1 LSFTSFIRKPVKKYN
16 PENPVN
22 PVKTKDRG
30 RQNMGDVYE
39 RLRSRLDDLAV
50 GFPETES
57 KIEIRL
63 LKKLFTEAE
72 AEFFMQL
79 RPLME
84 SPDDVARRLKREP
97 DEVAALMEQ
106 MAKKGLLFRQRKDGR
121 VRYAAVPYVVGI
133 FEFQVKSM
141 DTDLARDNEEYFE
154 KGFLQNLQSFKTP
167 VMRSIP
173 INRQIVAEWPIAP
186 YEDVLQIIEN
196 QEKILLTQCVCRTQN
211 RLAGGDCDKPVET
224 CFMFGSHADY
234 YAENGMGRYITQEQ
248 ARQIVIENEKAGL
261 VMQPFNSQKVGG
273 MCSCC
278 GDCCG
283 MLRSL
288 KKQPSPAEA
297 VQSNYF
303 ARVDEELCTGC
314 ETCVDRCQM
323 EAVEVTDGISAVNL
337 NRCIGCGLCVTTCP
351 TEAIRLV
358 KKSEERLYEPPK
370 SGAETYMRIMQERGK
385 L

>member
-1 LSFTSFIRKPVKKYN
+1 MS
-16 PENPVN
+16 
-22 PVKTKDRG
+22 
-30 RQNMGDVYE
+30 DVYE
-39 RLRSRLDDLAV
+39 RLRSRLDDLAS
-50 GFPETES
+50 GLPETED

-63 LKKLFTEAE
+63 LKRLFTEEE
-72 AEFFMQL
+72 ADFFVQL
-79 RPLME
+79 HPLLE
-84 SPDDVARRLKREP
+84 APADVANRLNRDP
-97 DEVAALMEQ
+97 DEVAERMEQ
-106 MAKKGLLFRQRKDGR
+106 MAKKGLLFRKRDDSG

-133 FEFQVKSM
+133 FEFQVNTM
-141 DTDLARDNEEYFE
+141 DEALARDNEEYLE
-154 KGFLQNLQSFKTP
+154 KAFLNQLQSFKTP
-167 VMRSIP
+167 VLRTIP

-196 QEKILLTQCVCRTQN
+196 QEKILLAKCICRTQT
-211 RLAGGDCDKPVET
+211 RLAGSECDKPLET

-234 YAENGMGRYITQEQ
+234 YAENGMGRFITKEE
-248 ARQIVIENEKAGL
+248 ARQIILKNEEAGL

-288 KKQPSPAEA
+288 KKQPNPAEA
-297 VQSNYF
+297 VQSNYY
-303 ARVDEELCTGC
+303 ARVDEALCTGC

-323 EAVEVTDGISAVNL
+323 DAVEVVDGISTVHL

-351 TEAIRLV
+351 DGAIRLI
-358 KKSEERLYEPPK
+358 KKSDDQLYHPPK